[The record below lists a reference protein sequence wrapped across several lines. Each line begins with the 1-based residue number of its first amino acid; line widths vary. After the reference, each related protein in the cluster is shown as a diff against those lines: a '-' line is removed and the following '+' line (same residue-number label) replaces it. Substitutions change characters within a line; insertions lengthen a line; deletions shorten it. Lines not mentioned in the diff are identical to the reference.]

1 MNAASSTGRAVA
13 AACYAVIGL
22 FAALPAQAGDNPAA
36 GAARAWRQAHERQ
49 ILEDF
54 FAFLR
59 IPNVSRD
66 LPNIRRNAEY
76 LVQAMEK
83 RGLAPRL
90 LEAPGAA
97 PAVYGEILTPGA
109 THTYVFYSHY
119 DGQPVDPKEWA
130 TPPFEP
136 TLRTAR
142 LDRGGQLMPFPAE
155 GQPIDPEW
163 RIQARAASDAKGAV
177 FSLLSAVDAL
187 KAAGMV
193 PGANIKFIFE
203 GEEEIES
210 PNLARILGANKD
222 LLQGDLWF
230 ICDGPENPN
239 GRLTIVF
246 GARGIQKLEI
256 TVYGAKRALHSGHY
270 GNWAPNPALMLAQLL
285 ASMKDADG
293 RVLVEH
299 FYDGVVPLNAIE
311 REAIAESAT
320 DEAQQKELALG
331 RVDGGGLS
339 LGQLINLPSLNI
351 RGLSSGRTGA
361 EAANIIPATA
371 TAAIDLR
378 LVKGVTK
385 EGQVER
391 LIAHIRR
398 QGYHVIT
405 ADPDDET
412 RLAHPKIAKVAVNA
426 GGYNAV
432 RTPMD
437 LPLAQRVLATARSVR
452 PVAVQPTS
460 GGSVPLDMIV
470 DILNTNTISVS
481 VANHDN
487 NQHSSNED
495 IRLLNLWNAFET
507 YAALMTME

>member
-1 MNAASSTGRAVA
+1 MNASRFIRRAATCAVA
-13 AACYAVIGL
+13 LA
-22 FAALPAQAGDNPAA
+22 AALPAQAGDNAAA

-59 IPNVSRD
+59 IPNVSSD
-66 LPNIRRNAEY
+66 LPNVRRNADH
-76 LVQAMEK
+76 LMQAMEK
-83 RGLAPRL
+83 RGLKPRL
-90 LEAPGAA
+90 LEVAGAA
-97 PAVYGEILTPGA
+97 PAVYGEILVPGA

-119 DGQPVDPKEWA
+119 DGQPLDPKDWA

-142 LDRGGQLMPFPAE
+142 LDRGGQVIQLPAV

-163 RIQARAASDAKGAV
+163 RIQARSASDAKGAV
-177 FSLLSAVDAL
+177 FSLLTAVDAL
-187 KAAGMV
+187 NAAGLT
-193 PGANIKFIFE
+193 PRANIKFIFE

-210 PNLARILGANKD
+210 PNLARILAANKD
-222 LLQGDLWF
+222 LLKGDLWF
-230 ICDGPENPN
+230 VCDGPENPG

-246 GARGIQKLEI
+246 GARGIQKLEV
-256 TVYGAKRALHSGHY
+256 TVFGAKRALHSGHY

-285 ASMKDADG
+285 GSMKDDDG
-293 RVLVEH
+293 RVLVEN

-320 DEAQQKELALG
+320 DEAQKKELALG
-331 RVDGGGLS
+331 RVDGAGKS
-339 LGQLINLPSLNI
+339 LGELINLPSLNI
-351 RGLSSGRTGA
+351 RGISGGRIG
-361 EAANIIPATA
+361 EQAANIIPATA

-391 LIAHIRR
+391 VIAHIRK
-398 QGYHVIT
+398 QGYHVVT
-405 ADPDDET
+405 ADPDDDT
-412 RLAHPKIAKVAVNA
+412 RLAHPRIAKVVVNA

-437 LPLAQRVLATARSVR
+437 LPLAQRALAIARSVR
-452 PVAVQPTS
+452 PVAVAPTS

-470 DILNTNTISVS
+470 DILGTNTISVS
-481 VANHDN
+481 TANYDN

-495 IRLLNLWNAFET
+495 IKLLNLWNGFET
-507 YAALMTME
+507 HAALMMME